1 MAVVIKTL
9 WFDTK
14 LIKYHEE
21 RRDNK
26 CVNLAAVRKH
36 RRKKEPNVKVAA
48 MKENLLQYVQA
59 AEHKLKMG
67 MRSNYK

>member
-1 MAVVIKTL
+1 M
-9 WFDTK
+9 
-14 LIKYHEE
+14 
-21 RRDNK
+21 
-26 CVNLAAVRKH
+26 NLAAVRKH